1 MDGSKKQEHKKRIKR
16 MKTGRYN
23 IKQLLTNS
31 EVDQI
36 IIPEIQRDYV
46 WEEQNVLGLLRSIYE
61 HYKQK
66 KTLQLEIKCD
76 GKSLTSD
83 VEKFLTDQYM
93 RVRYNTQVGF
103 IYAYHDTS
111 YAGKLFLIDGQ
122 QRLTT
127 LSLLLLAAYCENSNQ
142 DSKEAYKKSYFKGK
156 LPKLDYKVREV
167 SHDFMV
173 SFIDYVASSRGNS
186 AFENSPY
193 YYEIYKS
200 DVTAQ
205 ALLANYKV
213 IVKFLEEN
221 SVLADRENFIDY
233 IENYVEFNYFD
244 TNLSEQGERLYLYMN
259 SRGEELSEQENVRAL
274 LIGRSDKKLEDGK
287 KWEDW
292 QNFFWQNRGTNP
304 NSDKGFESFI
314 KMAAIIHLCDNEKGE
329 TKDSLDSKI
338 VKFKEGGE
346 ELRQYL
352 KETESF
358 DISWLEKVYVAIR
371 KLSDFNPEADG
382 YVREKWLS
390 NVEYMIDYVTILG
403 CAYYLV
409 LLYPDSVYPDSVALD
424 VKRIG
429 MHLKN
434 ICFYPANSKNP
445 NTALRVALESI
456 KEMIVSGVTD
466 IAYANFDVGNRFYS
480 ESDKKKADL
489 YKTQNREEWEKIFWD
504 IINKN
509 ENKFN
514 TFIQGDVRIILNL
527 CNGELT
533 PENVRKVVERFVDKI
548 YNKRRN
554 DNQLY
559 VNMLKYGDYSL
570 SDGRGSNTF
579 DDRMERWNLVDN
591 DEDWFKLLSDNNKK
605 EIIKSYLYDVPISQT
620 KERDWTNFI
629 IDYDGLSYMQR
640 HKFLWKEPDTDIL
653 PHVILLSSHQASK
666 FSSRELAIQILHKK
680 LANSWV
686 WDYQTCVLE
695 LDIDGN
701 DIRVAEQG
709 SKGYYLDI
717 IYHWNKVQSSW
728 SLRFGH
734 RDDKKLLGEDLL
746 HAFGEETQYNWEYS
760 KDGKLEV
767 TSFYPGDNV
776 VVKENEEDA
785 AENVKEAID
794 KLLPQLYKI
803 LKDYQS

>member
-1 MDGSKKQEHKKRIKR
+1 

-46 WEEQNVLGLLRSIYE
+46 WKKQNVLGLLCSIYK
-61 HYKQK
+61 HYQDKE
-66 KTLQLEIKCD
+66 TLQLDIKCD
-76 GKSLTSD
+76 GKSLAPN
-83 VEKFLTDQYM
+83 VEKFLIDEYM

-103 IYAYHDTS
+103 IYAYHDSS

-127 LSLLLLAAYCENSNQ
+127 LSLLLLAAYCEKNVLNSNG
-142 DSKEAYKKSYFKGK
+142 EAELTLKSIYVKNYFKK
-156 LPKLDYKVREV
+156 ELPKLDYKVREV

-173 SFIDYVASSRGNS
+173 SFVKYVTSTDNS
-186 AFENSPY
+186 DFENSPY
-193 YYEIYKS
+193 YYEIYKN

-205 ALLANYKV
+205 TLLANYKV
-213 IVKFLEEN
+213 IVNFLEEN
-221 SVLADRENFIDY
+221 SILADRENFIDY

-274 LIGRSDKKLEDGK
+274 LIGRSDKKLEDGM
-287 KWEDW
+287 KWEVW
-292 QNFFWQNRGTNP
+292 QNFFWKNRGKNP
-304 NSDKGFESFI
+304 NSDLGFESFI
-314 KMAAIIHLCDNEKGE
+314 NMAAIIHLCDNGNGEK
-329 TKDSLDSKI
+329 KDYLDSKI

-358 DISWLEKVYVAIR
+358 DISWLEKVYAAIR
-371 KLSDFNPEADG
+371 KLSDFNPESDG
-382 YVREKWLS
+382 YVRTGWLS

-403 CAYYLV
+403 CAYYLM
-409 LLYPDSVYPDSVALD
+409 LYPNSEAVD

-429 MHLKN
+429 MYLKN

-445 NTALRVALESI
+445 NTAVRIALESI
-456 KEMIVSGVTD
+456 KKMAENNILD
-466 IAYANFDVGNRFYS
+466 IADDKFDEVFKAGSNFYS
-480 ESDKKKADL
+480 ESDMLKASL
-489 YKTQNREEWEKIFWD
+489 YRRTLEREEWEKIFWD
-504 IINKN
+504 IINKD
-509 ENKFN
+509 ENDFN
-514 TFIQGDVRIILNL
+514 TFIQGNARIILNL

-559 VNMLKYGDYSL
+559 VNMFKYGDYSL
-570 SDGRGSNTF
+570 SDGGGSSTF
-579 DDRMERWNLVDN
+579 DDWMERWNLVDN
-591 DEDWFKLLSDNNKK
+591 DEDWFKLLSDKNKK

-629 IDYDGLSYMQR
+629 IDYDGLSFMQR
-640 HKFLWKEPDTDIL
+640 HKFLWEDFPNTDIP
-653 PHVILLSSHQASK
+653 PHVILLSGHQASK
-666 FSSRELAIQILHKK
+666 FSSRELAIQILHEK
-680 LANSWV
+680 LAGSWV
-686 WDYQTCVLE
+686 RDYQTCVMDLNM
-695 LDIDGN
+695 DSDAMQ
-701 DIRVAEQG
+701 VAERG

-717 IYHWNKVQSSW
+717 IYHWNKGQPSW
-728 SLRFGH
+728 SLCFGH
-734 RDDKKLLGEDLL
+734 RDDKKRLGEDLL
-746 HAFGEETQYNWEYS
+746 HAFREETQYKWKIS
-760 KDGKLEV
+760 DDGKFEV
-767 TSFYPGDNV
+767 PSFYPSDNV
-776 VVKENEEDA
+776 VNENEENA

-794 KLLPQLYKI
+794 KLLPQLYEI

>member
-1 MDGSKKQEHKKRIKR
+1 

-46 WEEQNVLGLLRSIYE
+46 WEEQNVLGLLRSIYK
-61 HYKQK
+61 HYQK
-66 KTLQLEIKCD
+66 KETLQLEIKCD
-76 GKSLTSD
+76 GESLSTD
-83 VEKFLTDQYM
+83 VEKFLTDEYM

-103 IYAYHDTS
+103 IYAYHDSS

-142 DSKEAYKKSYFKGK
+142 ASKEAYKKNYFKGK

-173 SFIDYVASSRGNS
+173 SFIDYVSSSEGNS

-200 DVTAQ
+200 DVTAL

-213 IVKFLEEN
+213 IVKFLDEN
-221 SVLADRENFIDY
+221 SILADRENFIDY

-259 SRGEELSEQENVRAL
+259 SRGEELSEQENVRAM
-274 LIGRSDKKLEDGK
+274 LIGRSRDKLEDGK

-292 QNFFWQNRGTNP
+292 QNFFWKNRGDNP

-314 KMAAIIHLCDNEKGE
+314 KMAAIIHLCDNGNGE

-352 KETESF
+352 KETKSF
-358 DISWLEKVYVAIR
+358 DISWLEKVYAAIR
-371 KLSDFNPEADG
+371 KLSDINPEADG

-403 CAYYLV
+403 CAYYLM
-409 LLYPDSVYPDSVALD
+409 LYPDSEAVD

-434 ICFYPANSKNP
+434 ICFYPSNSKNP
-445 NTALRVALESI
+445 NTAVRIALESI
-456 KEMIVSGVTD
+456 KEMADNKIKD
-466 IAYANFDVGNRFYS
+466 IADDKFDEVFKAGSSFYS
-480 ESDKKKADL
+480 DSDMLKANL
-489 YKTQNREEWEKIFWD
+489 YRTPEREEWEKIFWD
-504 IINKN
+504 IINKD

-514 TFIQGDVRIILNL
+514 TFIQGDACIVLNL
-527 CNGELT
+527 RNGELT
-533 PENVRKVVERFVDKI
+533 PENVRNVVDRFVDKI
-548 YNKRRN
+548 YTKRRN
-554 DNQLY
+554 DDQLY
-559 VNMLKYGDYSL
+559 VDMLKYGDYSL
-570 SDGRGSNTF
+570 YDGGGSWTF
-579 DDRMERWNLVDN
+579 GEWMERWNLVDN
-591 DEDWFKLLSDNNKK
+591 DEDWFKLLSDDNKK
-605 EIIKSYLYDVPISQT
+605 EILNSYLYDVPISQT
-620 KERDWTNFI
+620 KDRDWTNFI
-629 IDYDGLSYMQR
+629 IDYDGLGYMQK
-640 HKFLWKEPDTDIL
+640 HKFLWEEF

-666 FSSRELAIQILHKK
+666 FSSRELAIQILYKK
-680 LANSWV
+680 LAGSWV
-686 WDYQTCVLE
+686 WDYQTCVIE
-695 LDIDGN
+695 LNMDG
-701 DIRVAEQG
+701 DEIRVAEQG

-717 IYHWNKVQSSW
+717 IYHWNKVQPSW

-734 RDDKKLLGEDLL
+734 RDDKKQLGEDLL
-746 HAFGEETQYNWEYS
+746 RAFIEETQYEWKCS
-760 KDGKLEV
+760 KDGKFEV
-767 TSFYPGDNV
+767 ASFYPSDNV
-776 VVKENEEDA
+776 DVKENEEAA

-794 KLLPQLYKI
+794 KLLPQLYKV
-803 LKDYQS
+803 LKNHQP